1 MATVSVVIGGKSYRM
16 ACEDG
21 EEPRLRSLAAE
32 FDQRLSEQRKA
43 MGEIGDMRLTVV
55 AALVLSD
62 ELAEAKRRV
71 AELEGEL
78 ERSQT
83 LNSAAA
89 ERSHATQGAVAAAL
103 NSAAERVEMVTRS
116 LNRSRGDNLPIG

>member
-1 MATVSVVIGGKSYRM
+1 MATVGVVIGGKSYRM

-21 EEPRLRSLAAE
+21 EEERLRSLAAE

-43 MGEIGDMRLTVV
+43 LGEIGDMRLTVV

-71 AELEGEL
+71 TELEEEL

-89 ERSHATQGAVAAAL
+89 ERAHATQGAVAAAL